1 MLRRWGPM
9 LVAVALAAAGCSKD
23 EQPKEDEQPAA
34 EAPAAAAPQVKTIE
48 EVEPNERTDQAMPVT
63 EACVVEASLEA
74 AAGEDKRASDWY
86 RIAPAGTKMVR
97 LAVSGV
103 AGEDLQLNFL
113 DADKNRLFRVD
124 AGGVGEGEVYAN
136 LILDREAYMR
146 VYGSKGGKGGAY
158 ELKVQMQDPQAGHEV
173 EPNDRYSMASALAVG
188 DRVEGYLTHPADE
201 DWYRLALGDL
211 PTGSVLRIDLTAVEG
226 VRFGLEVVGT
236 EEQVPI
242 MKASS
247 PEQGKGVVIRNLGVP
262 GTPEA
267 VYLVVKSAWV
277 PGPKPKKYIQTH
289 NADATY
295 ALSVSSEAGGDD
307 LEREPNDKPEE
318 AITLLDGQKIRGY
331 LGAPDDVDWYRIE
344 VERPSILSA
353 ELSALDRV
361 DLQLYVVD
369 PEKKDQRRDFELVRI
384 NDGKV
389 AEPETLTNCA
399 LKPGDN
405 YLRVEGAWK
414 NVDGKWVRDFVN
426 LDETYELTVNLR
438 TDEGKEE
445 REPNDE
451 LEKATGIAPGQTL
464 RGTLHPKRDVD
475 FFRLDLSDQNGPR
488 QTVIECTGIP
498 KVDVAITLLGPE
510 RDEKGKP
517 KVVASSSR
525 GKGEAKEEIAKE
537 LLPGEYHI
545 LVRGQPRSESNA
557 RDQYVLTVTQ
567 P

>member
-1 MLRRWGPM
+1 MLRRWGSM
-9 LVAVALAAAGCSKD
+9 LAAVALAAAGCSKD
-23 EQPKEDEQPAA
+23 DKPKQDEQPAA
-34 EAPAAAAPQVKTIE
+34 EAPAPAAPQVKTVK
-48 EVEPNERTDQAMPVT
+48 EVEPNEKTDQAMPIT
-63 EACVVEASLEA
+63 ESCVVQATLEA

-86 RIAPAGTKMVR
+86 RIAPAGTKVVR
-97 LAVSGV
+97 IAVSGIE
-103 AGEDLQLNFL
+103 GEDLQLVFM

-124 AGGVGEGEVYAN
+124 SGTAGEGEVYAN
-136 LILDREAYMR
+136 LTLERGAFMR
-146 VYGSKGGKGGAY
+146 VSGSQGGKGGAY
-158 ELKVQMQDPQAGHEV
+158 ELTVEMQDPQAGREV
-173 EPNDRYSMASALAVG
+173 EPNDRYSMATPLALG
-188 DRVEGYLTHPADE
+188 DRIQGVLTHPADE
-201 DWYRLALGDL
+201 DWYRLGLGEL
-211 PTGSVLRIDLTAVEG
+211 PTGSVLRIDLTPVEG

-242 MKASS
+242 MKANS

-267 VYLVVKSAWV
+267 IYLVVKSAWV
-277 PGPKPKKYIQTH
+277 PGPKPKKYVQTH
-289 NADATY
+289 NAEQTY
-295 ALSVSSEAGGDD
+295 ELSVSSEAGGDD
-307 LEREPNDKPEE
+307 LEREPNDKAED
-318 AITLLDGQKIRGY
+318 AVSLLDGQKIRGY
-331 LGAPDDVDWYRIE
+331 LGAPDDVDWYKIE
-344 VERPSILSA
+344 VERPSLLSA

-369 PEKKDQRRDFELVRI
+369 PAKKDQRRDFELVRV
-384 NDGKV
+384 NDGQV

-399 LKPGDN
+399 LQPGDN

-445 REPNDE
+445 REPNDK
-451 LEKATGIAPGQTL
+451 LEKATGITPGETL
-464 RGTLHPKRDVD
+464 RGTLHPKRDAD
-475 FFRLDLSDQNGPR
+475 FYRLDLSGQDGPR

-517 KVVASSSR
+517 KVVASSSK

-537 LLPGEYHI
+537 LLPGEYHV
-545 LVRGQPRSESNA
+545 LVRGRPRSESNA